1 MTTTPDPQ
9 ALDLARRSAA
19 AMLAA
24 DAASAAAGV
33 ELQDVGPG
41 TAVATMTVTDA
52 MLNGHGIAH
61 GGYVFLLADTT
72 FAVACNSYGERTLAA
87 GCDITYLAPARSGES
102 LVATAVERA
111 RQGRSG
117 VYDVSVRRSDG
128 APVAELRGRSRAVGP
143 GRSQQ

>member
-1 MTTTPDPQ
+1 MTTAPDQ
-9 ALDLARRSAA
+9 DALDLARRSAT
-19 AMLAA
+19 AMLAS

-33 ELQDVGPG
+33 ELRDVGPG

-61 GGYVFLLADTT
+61 GGYVFLLADTA

-102 LVATAVERA
+102 LVATAVELA

-128 APVAELRGRSRAVGP
+128 SPVAELRGRSRTVGAA
-143 GRSQQ
+143 RAQQ